1 MKYRCNG
8 NTEVLNKAIK
18 IQSYKIISI
27 VKSSHIES
35 SLNIVDILAR
45 FCDNKLLGHLNY
57 HDWVKELDLSSNSLC
72 NVKGIK
78 Q

>member
-8 NTEVLNKAIK
+8 NTEVLNKAIR
-18 IQSYKIISI
+18 IRSYKMVSI
-27 VKSSHIES
+27 VKSSHIVS

-72 NVKGIK
+72 NVKGMK

>member
-8 NTEVLNKAIK
+8 NTEVLNKAIR
-18 IQSYKIISI
+18 IRSYKMVSI
-27 VKSSHIES
+27 VKSSHIGS

-45 FCDNKLLGHLNY
+45 LCDNKLLGHLNY
-57 HDWVKELDLSSNSLC
+57 HDWVKEIDLSSDSLC
-72 NVKGIK
+72 NVKSIK